1 MKISQLFAIAGIL
14 LVTTVAWFI
23 LGGAIR
29 SRSENFGSGMRNE
42 VLQIW
47 GPELQQAHPHAF
59 YRSPNVP
66 NGKALIQSEKSR
78 IHVLIDYQA
87 KKRGLVS
94 HRTYDVNFQGEYS
107 FRNPTRIPQTMFV
120 HFPLPAT
127 KGLRGVQVMLD
138 DKETDVRRADDGSL
152 ELAVEVAASTAIKL
166 KVVYQ
171 TNGTDVWLYQFPHAD
186 RVRDFELFMK
196 TDFPEYSFPVGCG
209 SPTKRDE
216 AACEFTW
223 AYQPDVLSAPNI
235 GMEMPK
241 ILNPAPVAA
250 RISFFAPVSL
260 LFFITVVLLLGSL
273 RGIIL
278 HPMHVCFV
286 AAGFFSFQLLFAY
299 LTDVI
304 PLYVAFGIS
313 ALVSVALVC
322 GYLRAVGGDRLLR
335 IALPAQIG
343 YMVLFSVSFFFDGM
357 TGLTIA
363 IGAVITLGLLMKVTA
378 KTSWKEV
385 FAPQKRP
392 APPVLPT
399 MG

>member
-14 LVTTVAWFI
+14 LVTTAAWFV

-66 NGKALIQSEKSR
+66 NGKALIQSEQSR

-260 LFFITVVLLLGSL
+260 LFFVTVVLLLGSL

-335 IALPAQIG
+335 IALPAQVG

-363 IGAVITLGLLMKVTA
+363 IGSVITLGLLMKVTA

-392 APPVLPT
+392 APPVLPSL
-399 MG
+399 